1 MDARRRRNARPKT
14 PDTTPIWGRQRAVS
28 DRDVDVLARQFL
40 HSEYAGHEYAGWPL
54 HQRLDGFLRRAGH
67 GRLADSGDVCNSI
80 VDGVM
85 THMSAALR
93 QRGRRGP
100 QPGGRTSSTA

>member
-1 MDARRRRNARPKT
+1 MDARRRRNARP
-14 PDTTPIWGRQRAVS
+14 DTTPICGRPRAVS
-28 DRDVDVLARQFL
+28 DLDVDVLAWQFL

-85 THMSAALR
+85 THISAALR
-93 QRGRRGP
+93 QRGRREP
-100 QPGGRTSSTA
+100 QHGGRTSSTA